1 MEFHYGTI
9 KNILYRNASR
19 KNIILSKILILAIY
33 SFIYFAITVV
43 FSLILCTIFY
53 HDINIFSNV
62 GNELSLFNQM
72 LLGTLGCYIGTW
84 LVLSITLLISC
95 AMNKSEISIAVGI
108 VFFLITSLLSS
119 ILAMAIDRWPWL
131 KWGPINMMNITLHYL
146 LIHIEIDVYKQN
158 PIIDDIYVC
167 INQFLIF
174 FKYKCTFYRGYS
186 FIE

>member
-43 FSLILCTIFY
+43 FSLILCAIFY
-53 HDINIFSNV
+53 HDISIFSNI

-95 AMNKSEISIAVGI
+95 AMNRS
-108 VFFLITSLLSS
+108 
-119 ILAMAIDRWPWL
+119 R
-131 KWGPINMMNITLHYL
+131 N
-146 LIHIEIDVYKQN
+146 
-158 PIIDDIYVC
+158 
-167 INQFLIF
+167 
-174 FKYKCTFYRGYS
+174 FYRCRYSIFLDRFFALFYISYGYR
-186 FIE
+186 